1 MVWSDDTEKFTL
13 SAPSLNGKRIV
24 ICHAGSTKN
33 FVSNSLLLC
42 EEMLS
47 ESHADFQDDM
57 NGDIFED
64 WFENT
69 LLKNLL

>member
-1 MVWSDDTEKFTL
+1 MVWSDDTEKLTL
-13 SAPSLNGKRIV
+13 SAPSLNGKRIA
-24 ICHAGSTKN
+24 ICHAGSAKN

-47 ESHADFQDDM
+47 ESYADFQDDM